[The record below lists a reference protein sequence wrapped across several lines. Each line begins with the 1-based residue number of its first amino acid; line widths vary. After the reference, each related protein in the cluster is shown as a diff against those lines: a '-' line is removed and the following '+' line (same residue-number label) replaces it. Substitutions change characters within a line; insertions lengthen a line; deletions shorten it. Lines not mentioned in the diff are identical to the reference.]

1 MRSTPVKDLL
11 PEKPPG
17 EKKLD
22 ETEVEQDIS
31 EIEKEV
37 KNVQFE
43 QETFDENTIPTDVDM
58 TDEMMTIGDE
68 IDSMRSELNEL
79 RQKAESSATVT
90 TPRSP
95 PYVEGGGNIFEDVL
109 KFSRIDDMIEIVS
122 LISVY
127 VLFMRNSL
135 HELIDNLIPYIFY
148 PYTPILKGVLFLFAF
163 RIVRFTLAKA
173 LKK

>member
-11 PEKPPG
+11 PEKPNG

-43 QETFDENTIPTDVDM
+43 QQDAYDDTVPTGVDM
-58 TDEMMTIGDE
+58 TEMMSIGDE

-79 RQKAESSATVT
+79 RQKAETSATVT
-90 TPRSP
+90 TPVAH
-95 PYVEGGGNIFEDVL
+95 VEGGNIFEDVF

-122 LISVY
+122 LVSVY

-163 RIVRFTLAKA
+163 RIVRFTLKKA

>member
-11 PEKPPG
+11 PEKPNG

-43 QETFDENTIPTDVDM
+43 QQDTYDDTVPNDIDM
-58 TDEMMTIGDE
+58 TEMMTIGDE

-79 RQKAESSATVT
+79 RQKTETSVSAPVAH
-90 TPRSP
+90 
-95 PYVEGGGNIFEDVL
+95 VEGSNIFEDVF

-122 LISVY
+122 LVSVY

-163 RIVRFTLAKA
+163 RIVRFALEKA